1 MSLSVSDV
9 DRMVAELRCV
19 EQRSSWDHV
28 FQVGRIVFDGV
39 ASGDECEWRK
49 PSRSK
54 GTSLRQL
61 AQHPACPFKKSG
73 LCSAVNV
80 FLFARA
86 NPTVREMPGI
96 SPTHVAQV
104 VRLKASD
111 ASELLS
117 KASNNG
123 WSVRELGRHA
133 STLLRRSGER
143 RGRPL
148 ASAAVKAHTR
158 ARRAVSALQSMHA
171 LLGESSLTDPGL
183 RTSLLTA
190 LKQVSA
196 LVARA
201 RLQLEQSK
209 LVLPS
214 AAPTVRSP
222 RRVSSVEALAPLTD
236 QLLEQSSGA

>member
-1 MSLSVSDV
+1 MSLSSTEV
-9 DRMVAELRCV
+9 DRMVAELRSV

-39 ASGDECEWRK
+39 ASGNECEWRK

-61 AQHPACPFKKSG
+61 AQHPACPLKKSG
-73 LCSAVNV
+73 LCSSVNV

-86 NPTVREMPGI
+86 HPSVRELPGI
-96 SPTHVAQV
+96 SPTHVGQV
-104 VRLKASD
+104 VRLKVSD
-111 ASELLS
+111 AADLLS
-117 KASNNG
+117 KASSNG

-133 STLLRRSGER
+133 SALLRRSGER

-158 ARRAVSALQSMHA
+158 ARRAVSALQSMQA

-183 RTSLLTA
+183 RTSLLTS

-209 LVLPS
+209 LVLQS
-214 AAPTVRSP
+214 AAPSVRVP
-222 RRVSSVEALAPLTD
+222 RRVSSVEALVPLTEK
-236 QLLEQSSGA
+236 LLGQGSGA

>member
-1 MSLSVSDV
+1 MSLSSTEV
-9 DRMVAELRCV
+9 DRMVAELRSV

-39 ASGDECEWRK
+39 ASGNECEWRK

-54 GTSLRQL
+54 GTSLRQ
-61 AQHPACPFKKSG
+61 
-73 LCSAVNV
+73 
-80 FLFARA
+80 
-86 NPTVREMPGI
+86 
-96 SPTHVAQV
+96 V
-104 VRLKASD
+104 VRLKVSD
-111 ASELLS
+111 AADLLS
-117 KASNNG
+117 KASSNG

-133 STLLRRSGER
+133 SALLRRSGER

-158 ARRAVSALQSMHA
+158 ARRAVSALQSMQA

-183 RTSLLTA
+183 RTSLLTS

-209 LVLPS
+209 FVL
-214 AAPTVRSP
+214 
-222 RRVSSVEALAPLTD
+222 
-236 QLLEQSSGA
+236 